1 MKENINLEFKTFEPK
16 KENRFIINIGEP
28 FNIPEYVIKA
38 TSRPSIKTTNAGYRW
53 EKMIFEMYDPIS
65 PSTSQAI
72 MNGLEKLKKQDCQDI
87 TITINLVD
95 PVGTS
100 IEKWKVI
107 GNIDLID
114 FGRLDFNS
122 DEQLTI
128 KLYFNV
134 HYAILI

>member
-53 EKMIFEMYDPIS
+53 EKMIFEMYDLIS